1 MFRKMS
7 QCGVIGLLLVLAFFS
22 CPIVVSSENEEH
34 AMCVLTK
41 VNGSR
46 VERGAFKGDLSNSS
60 DSLRKAYECV

>member
-1 MFRKMS
+1 MS

-46 VERGAFKGDLSNSS
+46 VEIGAFKGDLSNSS